1 MPQMRGAKDDA
12 VFIYRESFATKQMR
26 HTGLTRWALFSS
38 IKRVVLL
45 VTI

>member
-1 MPQMRGAKDDA
+1 MPKMRGAKDDA

-26 HTGLTRWALFSS
+26 HPGLTRRALFYS
-38 IKRVVLL
+38 IKRFVLF

>member
-26 HTGLTRWALFSS
+26 HPGLTRRALFSS
-38 IKRVVLL
+38 IKRVVLM